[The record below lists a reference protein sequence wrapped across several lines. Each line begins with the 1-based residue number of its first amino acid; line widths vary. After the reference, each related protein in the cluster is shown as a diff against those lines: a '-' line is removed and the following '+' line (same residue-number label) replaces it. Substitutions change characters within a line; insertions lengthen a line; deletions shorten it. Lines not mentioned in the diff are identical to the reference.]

1 MDKINVSQSLSQE
14 EFVRFSLMRYFKRPI
29 ILIFYS
35 IFVLLSILTF
45 SLNMLDPQTD
55 FPFIYPL
62 FVILLVLPLA
72 VYLSARRI
80 YQSNYAM
87 QAVVRYQFSDD
98 RIKADSEKFDY
109 SQSWDLVYQ
118 VEESKN
124 WILLYNNRINAI
136 YLKKESFE
144 DPADLEILK
153 AILKT
158 KAHIKVKLKKNA

>member
-1 MDKINVSQSLSQE
+1 
-14 EFVRFSLMRYFKRPI
+14 
-29 ILIFYS
+29 
-35 IFVLLSILTF
+35 
-45 SLNMLDPQTD
+45 
-55 FPFIYPL
+55 
-62 FVILLVLPLA
+62 
-72 VYLSARRI
+72 
-80 YQSNYAM
+80 M

-136 YLKKESFE
+136 YLKEESFE

-158 KAHIKVKLKKNA
+158 KDHIKLKLKNSKR